1 MAPAALLPLLVAIL
15 RLAAAAA
22 PAASS
27 AEAGCGANTTL
38 AGYKADLRMS
48 QHQLRGRV
56 EVLDGCSFRV
66 AGLDLLP
73 GSASARWWR
82 ADGTD
87 LDALSRGDAA
97 AADPLDRTFRSE
109 SLVFRLLPGLS
120 WPQIPVLA
128 AYDPLTSS
136 LFGFVRLPSSDA
148 NASSSDPPSPSPSS
162 SDSGVS
168 AAAAAEAPTMLESCA
183 ELSPRF
189 RVRWTLNEANNS
201 VDIGLEAAAGSE
213 YYMAFG
219 WAAPGASQPS
229 VVGADLVVAGFTEDG
244 LPFAD
249 DYYVTK
255 YSDCLLR
262 DDDGSAEG
270 VCPDSIYAG
279 RNGDTDSASAAGR
292 LAVNGTRLVYGH
304 RRDGVSFVRFSRPLA
319 PADDKLDVAVN
330 ATRNMTVV
338 WAIGLLRPPDSLRPY
353 YLPLV
358 SRGGASS
365 PGTAFAFS
373 NLNLSNAAG
382 GCVGPLDADDKED
395 QARITAERKTPLVVT
410 VGPALHY
417 PNPPNPGKV
426 LYINKKEAPLLRVER
441 GVPVIFSVEAGH
453 DAPLYITS
461 DPVGGNATSRNTP
474 EVVYAGGAEA
484 EGVPAAPTEL
494 VWMPDRNTPD
504 LVYYQSL
511 YDQKMGWKIQVVD
524 GGLSD
529 MYNNSVLL
537 DDQQVTFFWT
547 LTGDSIN
554 VAARGEK
561 KSGYLAIGFGSA
573 MVNSYAYVGWVDGN
587 GKGHV
592 KSYWIDGK
600 DGASVHET
608 HENVTHKRCRS
619 ENGAIIFEFTRPLN
633 PSCSGKVECKN
644 IIDPTTPLKV
654 IWAMG
659 AQWSTGPLSLKSM
672 HSDTSNRP
680 IRILLLSGLA
690 EAVEDLRPVLAV
702 HGFMMFVAWAIL
714 LPGGIMAARY
724 LKHAKGDLWFQAH
737 TYLQYSGIAVMLLGV
752 LFAVA
757 ELRGFSFKSRHARIG
772 AVTFTFACVQP
783 INAYL
788 RPHNTENRER
798 SSGNRILWEY
808 LHHFTGRSAAIAGI
822 VALFT
827 GLQHLGHRY
836 GSKNIKG
843 LTCWLILWFLSL
855 ALLTAYFEYMAIKR
869 RRDGADG
876 LSGKWVLGNTEE
888 DDTVD
893 LLQSDRVVSKMESNS
908 SPEPKEVQLEPLT
921 R

>member
-1 MAPAALLPLLVAIL
+1 MAPAALHLLAIL
-15 RLAAAAA
+15 CLAG
-22 PAASS
+22 AASA
-27 AEAGCGANTTL
+27 AECGANTSL
-38 AGYKADLRMS
+38 AGHHADLRMS

-82 ADGTD
+82 ADGTE
-87 LDALSRGDAA
+87 LDALARGEPA

-109 SLVFRLLPGLS
+109 SLVFRLLPGVS
-120 WPQIPVLA
+120 WTRVPVLA

-136 LFGFVRLPSSDA
+136 LFGFVRLSGA
-148 NASSSDPPSPSPSS
+148 NASSDPSS
-162 SDSGVS
+162 SS
-168 AAAAAEAPTMLESCA
+168 ASAAPTMLDSCA
-183 ELSPRF
+183 QLSPRF
-189 RVRWTLNEANNS
+189 RVRWTLHEANNS
-201 VDIGLEAAAGSE
+201 VDIGLEAAVGSE

-219 WAAPGASQPS
+219 WAQPGVAKPS
-229 VVGADLVVAGFTEDG
+229 VIGADLVVAGFTEDG

-255 YSDCLLR
+255 NSECLLR
-262 DDDGSAEG
+262 EDGSVEG
-270 VCPDSIYAG
+270 VCPDTIYG
-279 RNGDTDSASAAGR
+279 RNDSAA
-292 LAVNGTRLVYGH
+292 LVNDTRLVYGH
-304 RRDGVSFVRFSRPLA
+304 RRDGVSFVRFSRPLVSK
-319 PADDKLDVAVN
+319 DSKHDVAVN

-353 YLPLV
+353 YLPLL
-358 SRGGASS
+358 SRGASA
-365 PGTAFAFS
+365 GTAFAFAK
-373 NLNLSNAAG
+373 LKLSHAG
-382 GCVGPLDADDKED
+382 SECVGPLDADDKED
-395 QARITAERKTPLVVT
+395 QARITSERKTPLVVT

-417 PNPPNPGKV
+417 PNPPNPDKA
-426 LYINKKEAPLLRVER
+426 LYINKKEAPLLKVER
-441 GVPVIFSVEAGH
+441 GVPVTFSIEAGH
-453 DAPLYITS
+453 DVPLYITS
-461 DPVGGNATSRNTP
+461 DPVGGNATSRNTT
-474 EVVYAGGAEA
+474 EVIYAGGPNA
-484 EGVPAAPTEL
+484 EGVPATPTEL
-494 VWMPDRNTPD
+494 VWLPDRNTPD

-547 LTGDSIN
+547 LSGDSIN
-554 VAARGEK
+554 IAARGEK

-600 DGASVHET
+600 DGMSVHET
-608 HENVTHKRCRS
+608 HENVTHKRCRL
-619 ENGAIIFEFTRPLN
+619 ENGAIIFEFTRPLT
-633 PSCSGKVECKN
+633 PSCSGRVECKN
-644 IIDPTTPLKV
+644 LIDPTTPLKV

-659 AQWSTGPLSLKSM
+659 AQWSSGPLSLKNM

-714 LPGGIMAARY
+714 FPGGIMAARY
-724 LKHAKGDLWFQAH
+724 LKHLKGDLWFQAH
-737 TYLQYSGIAVMLLGV
+737 IYLQYSGIAVMLLGV

-757 ELRGFSFKSRHARIG
+757 ELRGFSFRSRHARIG
-772 AVTFTFACVQP
+772 AVAFTFACVQP

-788 RPHNTENRER
+788 RPHRTENRESLSR
-798 SSGNRILWEY
+798 NRIAWEY
-808 LHHFTGRSAAIAGI
+808 LHHFTGRSAALAGI

-843 LTCWLILWFLSL
+843 LTCGLILWFLSV
-855 ALLTAYFEYMAIKR
+855 ALVAAYFEYLAIKR

-908 SPEPKEVQLEPLT
+908 SSEPMEVQLEPLKG
-921 R
+921 